1 MAVAAGRGQITA
13 TVERLGWGRI
23 VVNRVFAV
31 SYLLTLLALIAVF
44 AYTRFVSQW
53 AFWVLVSCLRAID
66 ST

>member
-1 MAVAAGRGQITA
+1 
-13 TVERLGWGRI
+13 

-31 SYLLTLLALIAVF
+31 LYLRTLLALIAVF
-44 AYTRFVSQW
+44 AYIRSVSQW